1 MVSMAGVRRTNSGDV
16 LSKIMKNEILK
27 YLNTHGERL
36 DTEIAEDMGLSLAKV
51 HLQMSALSADGE
63 IMTCHTI
70 RFVKGKQVE
79 GISCRISGHIPKAA
93 PGRKSRVQL
102 KI

>member
-1 MVSMAGVRRTNSGDV
+1 
-16 LSKIMKNEILK
+16 MKKEILK
-27 YLNTHGERL
+27 YLNAQGERL
-36 DTEIAEDMGLSLAKV
+36 DTEIAVAMGVSLAKIHV
-51 HLQMSALSADGE
+51 QLTELSAEGE

-70 RFVKGKQVE
+70 RIDKGKQTE

-93 PGRKSRVQL
+93 PGRKSKVQL